1 MAVVIVVVVS
11 GVVAVV
17 VALAGMGPT
26 CKMHAKRELVAASG

>member
-1 MAVVIVVVVS
+1 MVAMVVL

-26 CKMHAKRELVAASG
+26 CKMHVMRELVAASG